1 MTAQI
6 LNLVIQSKRQ
16 DAERTIVIEYIRPP
30 IPTLTC
36 DFQATF
42 EDEVRETTDGRVN
55 FGFGQTPWEALCD
68 LLMWVEE

>member
-1 MTAQI
+1 MS
-6 LNLVIQSKRQ
+6 NVIPFRP
-16 DAERTIVIEYIRPP
+16 ERTIVIEYIRPP
-30 IPTLTC
+30 IPTRTC

-55 FGFGQTPWEALCD
+55 FGFGQTPWEALYD